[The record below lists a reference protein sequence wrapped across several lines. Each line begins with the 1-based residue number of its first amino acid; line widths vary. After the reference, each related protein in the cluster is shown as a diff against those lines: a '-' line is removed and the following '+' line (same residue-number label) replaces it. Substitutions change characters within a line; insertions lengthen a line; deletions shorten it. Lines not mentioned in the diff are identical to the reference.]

1 MSAAAA
7 TVARAVPPASRGVLV
22 VGRTFVHPA
31 FDYLLIGGGLS
42 LVFAV
47 FVAWR
52 GRDAW
57 MAGPPAGLVLTSALP
72 ILIYVCNMAH
82 FAASTVRLYTR
93 EGAFARHPFL
103 TMAFPLVSLGL
114 LATAIAF
121 PERIG
126 AQLNALYFTWSPYH
140 YAAQAYGLAV
150 MYCYRSSLPLG
161 DGDKWLVRAACLP
174 PFVLAFLSF
183 PGAGIEWLVAPA
195 TLLDSPALHGTR
207 QALRLVMIVATLAAP
222 PALVLYFWRSG
233 RALPAISALVILANG
248 IWWTALSYMQA
259 FVWVTVFHGLQYL
272 AIISVFHVNER
283 LKRPGNRRPW
293 WGHALWFYGHC
304 LVLGYV
310 LFQVLPLGYEA
321 AGFGWAASST
331 LVVAAINIHHFI
343 VDAYIWRLRKDPNYR
358 VIENAA

>member
-7 TVARAVPPASRGVLV
+7 VARVAPPASRGALV

-42 LVFAV
+42 LLFAV
-47 FVAWR
+47 GVALR

-57 MAGPPAGLVLTSALP
+57 ASGPPAGLLLTSALP
-72 ILIYVCNMAH
+72 VLIYVCNMAH

-103 TMAFPLVSLGL
+103 TMAFPLVSFAL
-114 LATAIAF
+114 LALAIAF
-121 PERIG
+121 PEHIG
-126 AQLNALYFTWSPYH
+126 AHLNALYFTWSPYH
-140 YAAQAYGLAV
+140 YSAQAYGLAV
-150 MYCYRSSLPLG
+150 MYCYRSSLAL
-161 DGDKWLVRAACLP
+161 DDRDKWLVRLACLP

-183 PGAGIEWLVAPA
+183 PASGLEWFVAPA
-195 TLLDSPALHGTR
+195 TILDMPSLHAAR
-207 QALRLVMIVATLAAP
+207 QTLRFAMIVLTLVAP
-222 PALVLYFWRSG
+222 VALVGYFWKTG
-233 RALPAISALVILANG
+233 RAVPAISVMIILANG

-272 AIISVFHVNER
+272 AIISIFHVNER
-283 LKRPGNRRPW
+283 LKQPANRRPW
-293 WGHALWFYGHC
+293 WAHALWFYGAC

-331 LVVAAINIHHFI
+331 LVIAAINIHHFI
-343 VDAYIWRLRKDPNYR
+343 VDAYIWRLKKDPNYR
-358 VIENAA
+358 VVESAA